1 MKKVHDGQ
9 TVLSVADLADL
20 AAHPKPSLTVG
31 LLA

>member
-9 TVLSVADLADL
+9 TVLSVADLA
-20 AAHPKPSLTVG
+20 AHPKPSLTVG